1 MKNNITVLLAIIV
14 LASCSTPKYTYYFD
28 HQNSRAGKTAAQPEK
43 EMKVLPIDPQ
53 MLSATTSEGPVTF
66 AETTKPVTPEKK
78 TYAQMNKTER
88 SALRKYLKKEVK
100 DFVTVQK
107 KLNSVES
114 AKATQGMDH
123 DLKLAVIFGA
133 VGVAGLIIGGDVFTI
148 IGGLALLI
156 GVVFFV
162 KWIIRQ

>member
-28 HQNSRAGKTAAQPEK
+28 HQNSRAGKTAPQPEK

-53 MLSATTSEGPVTF
+53 MLSATTTEGPVTF

-78 TYAQMNKTER
+78 TYAQMNKMER
-88 SALRKYLKKEVK
+88 KALRHHLNKEVK
-100 DFVTVQK
+100 SYITSKK
-107 KLNSVES
+107 KLSSIES
-114 AKATQGMDH
+114 SKATQGMDN
-123 DLKLAVIFGA
+123 DLELAAIFGA
-133 VGVAGLIIGGDVFTI
+133 VGLAGLIMGGDVFTVI
-148 IGGLALLI
+148 VALALLI